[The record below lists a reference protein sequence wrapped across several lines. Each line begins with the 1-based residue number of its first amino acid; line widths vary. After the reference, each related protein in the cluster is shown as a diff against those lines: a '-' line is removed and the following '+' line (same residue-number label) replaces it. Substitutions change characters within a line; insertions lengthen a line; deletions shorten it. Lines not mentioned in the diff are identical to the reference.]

1 MCVLVSDLLSKTGLS
16 EFGCLLPLG
25 VDSHFWLPA
34 WFPCTPFRVHGVWDN
49 QAGSQKWIP
58 TRNASNPLNSDNP
71 IVETKSNTRKHMHT
85 PTQCKIFTRIFW
97 YWKTYKI
104 LVNMPLV
111 FFFNFFFRGR
121 PKQSSFSKQNKAFT
135 FFYPP
140 SPLEPTNQLH
150 HYYHISFKIYIII
163 LSCTKTEHIVSDPF
177 RPLPPPNE
185 MFGLENDDYF
195 GRPLS

>member
-1 MCVLVSDLLSKTGLS
+1 MYINIYLTIIDWQSLTILTDNLTKRITYCFFSRNNLFFFHVYTNSFFYFSCCCGDELAAAIAYNTLFNSLHYTHTHTHMCVLVSDLLSKTGLS

-111 FFFNFFFRGR
+111 FFLLFF
-121 PKQSSFSKQNKAFT
+121 
-135 FFYPP
+135 
-140 SPLEPTNQLH
+140 
-150 HYYHISFKIYIII
+150 
-163 LSCTKTEHIVSDPF
+163 
-177 RPLPPPNE
+177 
-185 MFGLENDDYF
+185 
-195 GRPLS
+195 